1 MDTLFKDLSSP
12 DTYEVIMALLGV
24 AFIGAAWL
32 PRLLQGRALS
42 FPIVYV
48 GLGMVLFS
56 LPLGLPNPEP
66 LVNRAFTE
74 HFTELLVIVALM
86 GAGLKIDRPLNFRSW
101 GVTWRLLGIVMP
113 LTIAA
118 TALLG
123 WWVIGLAPAS
133 ALLLGAVLA
142 PTDPVLASDVQVG
155 GPGEGLEDEVR
166 FGLTSEAGLNDGLA
180 FPFTYLAILAAT
192 YGLAPQSW
200 LGDWTLYYLVYKIA
214 IGVAV
219 GWLLGSALMHLIF
232 RATVKTKLAE
242 TGEGFVALAAVLLVY
257 GVTELLQGYGF
268 LAVFVTALAL
278 RHFEREHR
286 YHVQLHSFI
295 EQSERLLMV
304 ALLVIFGGA
313 VASGL
318 LSDLTWGGVFA
329 GVAVIF
335 LVRPMFGLLGFLGVK
350 LPWRERFA
358 LSFFG
363 IRGVGSFY
371 YLAYAINEA
380 DFRDADGLWAIVG
393 FVVLLSVIVHGVS
406 APFAIGKLDAK
417 RGHDELVEQEEE
429 AGRNYGLR

>member
-1 MDTLFKDLSSP
+1 MDTLLKDLSSP
-12 DTYEVIMALLGV
+12 DTYEIILTLLGV

-42 FPIVYV
+42 FPILYV
-48 GLGMVLFS
+48 GLGLVLFS
-56 LPLGLPNPEP
+56 LPLGLPDPKP
-66 LVNRAFTE
+66 LINRQGTE

-86 GAGLKIDRPLNFRSW
+86 GAGLKIDRPLNLRSW
-101 GVTWRLLGIVMP
+101 GVTWRLLGVVMP
-113 LTIAA
+113 LTIVA
-118 TALLG
+118 TTFLG

-142 PTDPVLASDVQVG
+142 PTDPVLAADVQVG
-155 GPGEGLEDEVR
+155 APGEGLEDEVR

-192 YGLAPQSW
+192 YGLAPQGW
-200 LGDWTLYYLVYKIA
+200 LGDWTLYYLAYKVVVGA
-214 IGVAV
+214 LV
-219 GWLLGSALMHLIF
+219 GWLLGSALMQLIF
-232 RATVKTKLAE
+232 RTTVQTKLAE

-268 LAVFVTALAL
+268 LAVFVAALAL

-286 YHVQLHSFI
+286 YHAQLHSFV
-295 EQSERLLMV
+295 EQSERLLLV

-313 VASGL
+313 IARGL
-318 LSDLTWGGVFA
+318 FDDLTWSGVWV
-329 GVAVIF
+329 GTAVIF
-335 LVRPMFGLLGFLGVK
+335 FVRPLAGSLGLLGTK
-350 LPWRERFA
+350 LPWRERSA

-371 YLAYAINEA
+371 YLAYAVNQA
-380 DFRDADGLWAIVG
+380 DFRDADGLWAVVG

-406 APFAIGKLDAK
+406 APVAITKLDKQREA
-417 RGHDELVEQEEE
+417 DERTEQENEL
-429 AGRNYGLR
+429 GRDYGLR

>member
-1 MDTLFKDLSSP
+1 MLEFIKDFSSP
-12 DTYEVIMALLGV
+12 STYEIIMTLLGV

-32 PRLLQGRALS
+32 PRLLKGRALS

-48 GLGMVLFS
+48 GLGAVLFS
-56 LPLGLPNPEP
+56 LPLGLPDPEP
-66 LVNRAFTE
+66 LVNRRFTE

-86 GAGLKIDRPLNFRSW
+86 GAGLKIDRPLNLRSW

-118 TALLG
+118 TTLLG

-155 GPGEGLEDEVR
+155 APGEGQEDEVR

-192 YGLAPQSW
+192 YGLAPQGW
-200 LGDWTLYYLVYKIA
+200 LGDWTLYHLVYKIVVG
-214 IGVAV
+214 IAV
-219 GWLLGSALMHLIF
+219 GWLLGSVLMHLIF
-232 RATVKTKLAE
+232 RAEVKTKLAE

-268 LAVFVTALAL
+268 LGVFVAALAL
-278 RHFEREHR
+278 RHFERGHH

-313 VASGL
+313 IARGL
-318 LSDLTWGGVFA
+318 FDDLTWGGVLA

-335 LVRPMFGLLGFLGVK
+335 VIRPLLGLLGFLGAK

-380 DFRDADGLWAIVG
+380 DFRDADGLWAVVG
-393 FVVLLSVIVHGVS
+393 FVVLLSVVVHGVS
-406 APFAIGKLDAK
+406 APVTINELDAK
-417 RGHDELVEQEEE
+417 RELAEKGTEDESGHTY
-429 AGRNYGLR
+429 GRTP

>member
-1 MDTLFKDLSSP
+1 MDTLLKDLSSP

-86 GAGLKIDRPLNFRSW
+86 GAGLKIDRPLNFRKW
-101 GVTWRLLGIVMP
+101 RVTWRLLGIVMP

-142 PTDPVLASDVQVG
+142 PTDPVLAADVQVG
-155 GPGEGLEDEVR
+155 EPGEGEEDEVR

-192 YGLAPQSW
+192 YGLAPQNW
-200 LGDWTLYYLVYKIA
+200 LGDWTLYYFIYKIVV
-214 IGVAV
+214 GVAV
-219 GWLLGSALMHLIF
+219 GWLLGSILMHLIF
-232 RATVKTKLAE
+232 RTEVKTKLAE
-242 TGEGFVALAAVLLVY
+242 TGEGLVALAAVLLVY

-268 LAVFVTALAL
+268 LGVFVTALAL
-278 RHFEREHR
+278 KHFERGHE

-313 VASGL
+313 IARGL

-335 LVRPMFGLLGFLGVK
+335 LVRPLFGLLGLLGTKV
-350 LPWRERFA
+350 PWRERFA

-393 FVVLLSVIVHGVS
+393 FIVLLSVIVHGVS
-406 APFAIGKLDAK
+406 APFAIGKLDEK
-417 RGHDELVEQEEE
+417 RGDDDRRQKE
-429 AGRNYGLR
+429 AERNYGLR